1 MISQKGGSPI
11 VTNKRLCLASA
22 SPRREALLAQVGI
35 VPDTIVPADIDETPK
50 PRELPAQLAAR
61 LAYEKAGYVSG
72 RTTDDPNMLV
82 LAADT
87 VVSVGRRILPKTE
100 TRDAAHDCL
109 TLLSGRGRRDS
120 TGVCLFAEGACVAK
134 RLVTSRVRIKTLD
147 VHDIETYLASG
158 EWRGKAGGYA
168 IQGKA
173 ARFVTRIVG
182 SYSAIVGLPVFETV
196 AMLSGAGYMVTEDG
210 EDDGS

>member
-35 VPDTIVPADIDETPK
+35 VPDTIIAADIDETPK

-72 RTTDDPNMLV
+72 RIADDPNMLV

-109 TLLSGRGRRDS
+109 TLLSGRGHRVS
-120 TGVCLFAEGACVAK
+120 TGVCLFAEGVCVAK

-147 VHDIETYLASG
+147 AHDIQTYLASG

-196 AMLSGAGYMVTEDG
+196 AMLSGAGYTVTEDG
-210 EDDGS
+210 EDNGS

>member
-1 MISQKGGSPI
+1 MISQKDGSPI

-35 VPDTIVPADIDETPK
+35 VPDTIVPADINETPK

-72 RTTDDPNMLV
+72 RTADDPNMLV

-100 TRDAAHDCL
+100 TRDAAHHCL
-109 TLLSGRGRRDS
+109 TILSGRGHRVS

-134 RLVTSRVRIKTLD
+134 RLVTSRVRMKTLD
-147 VHDIETYLASG
+147 AHDIETYLAS
-158 EWRGKAGGYA
+158 ANGGA
-168 IQGKA
+168 RPA
-173 ARFVTRIVG
+173 AMPFRARLRV
-182 SYSAIVGLPVFETV
+182 L
-196 AMLSGAGYMVTEDG
+196 
-210 EDDGS
+210 

>member
-1 MISQKGGSPI
+1 MISQKDGSPI

-22 SPRREALLAQVGI
+22 SPRRQALLAQVGI
-35 VPDTIVPADIDETPK
+35 VPDMIVPANIDETPNS
-50 PRELPAQLAAR
+50 RELPAQLAAR
-61 LAYEKAGYVSG
+61 LAFEKAAYVSG
-72 RTTDDPNMLV
+72 QTENEPNMLV

-100 TRDAAHDCL
+100 TRAAAHDCL
-109 TLLSGRGRRDS
+109 TLLSGRGHRVS

-134 RLVTSRVRIKTLD
+134 RLVASRVRMKRLD
-147 VHDIETYLASG
+147 AHDIETYLTSG
-158 EWRGKAGGYA
+158 EWQNKAGGYA

-173 ARFVTRIVG
+173 ARFVTRIIG

-196 AMLSGAGYMVTEDG
+196 AMLSGVGFTVTDDG
-210 EDDGS
+210 ENNGS

>member
-72 RTTDDPNMLV
+72 RTADDPNMLV

-109 TLLSGRGRRDS
+109 TLLSGRGHRVS
-120 TGVCLFAEGACVAK
+120 TGVCLFAEGVCVAK
-134 RLVTSRVRIKTLD
+134 RLVTSRVRIKTLNA
-147 VHDIETYLASG
+147 HDIQTYLASG

-196 AMLSGAGYMVTEDG
+196 AMLSGAGYTVTEDG

>member
-1 MISQKGGSPI
+1 MISQKGGLPI

-72 RTTDDPNMLV
+72 RTADDPNMLG

-109 TLLSGRGRRDS
+109 TLLSGRGHRVS
-120 TGVCLFAEGACVAK
+120 TGVCLFAEGVCVAK

-147 VHDIETYLASG
+147 AHDIETYLASG

>member
-1 MISQKGGSPI
+1 M
-11 VTNKRLCLASA
+11 
-22 SPRREALLAQVGI
+22 AQVGI
-35 VPDTIVPADIDETPK
+35 VPDMIVPADIDETPN

-61 LAYEKAGYVSG
+61 LAFEKAAYVSAQ
-72 RTTDDPNMLV
+72 TANEPNMLV

-100 TRDAAHDCL
+100 TRAAAQDYL
-109 TLLSGRGRRDS
+109 TLLSGRGHRVS
-120 TGVCLFAEGACVAK
+120 TGVCLFGGGACVAK
-134 RLVTSRVRIKTLD
+134 RLVTSRVRMKTLD
-147 VHDIETYLASG
+147 AHDIETYLASG
-158 EWRGKAGGYA
+158 EWQGKAGGYA

-196 AMLSGAGYMVTEDG
+196 AMLSGVGFTVTEDG
-210 EDDGS
+210 ENNGS

>member
-1 MISQKGGSPI
+1 MISQKDGSPI

-22 SPRREALLAQVGI
+22 SPRRQALLAQVGI

-50 PRELPAQLAAR
+50 QGELPAQLAAR
-61 LAYEKAGYVSG
+61 LAFEKALYVSEN
-72 RTTDDPNMLV
+72 TANEANMLV

-87 VVSVGRRILPKTE
+87 VVSIGRRILPKTE

-109 TLLSGRGRRDS
+109 TALSGRGHRVS
-120 TGVCLFAEGACVAK
+120 TGVCLLAEGACVAK
-134 RLVTSRVRIKTLD
+134 RLVTSRVRMKTLD
-147 VHDIETYLASG
+147 AHDIETYLASG

-196 AMLSGAGYMVTEDG
+196 AMLSGAGYMVTEGG
-210 EDDGS
+210 EDNGS

>member
-1 MISQKGGSPI
+1 MISQKDGLPI
-11 VTNKRLCLASA
+11 DTNKPLCLASA
-22 SPRREALLAQVGI
+22 SSRRQALLAQVGI

-50 PRELPAQLAAR
+50 HRELPPQLAAR
-61 LAYEKAGYVSG
+61 LAFEKALYVSEN
-72 RTTDDPNMLV
+72 TANKANMLV

-87 VVSVGRRILPKTE
+87 VVSIGRRILPKTE
-100 TRDAAHDCL
+100 TSDAAHECL
-109 TLLSGRGRRDS
+109 TALSGRGHRVS
-120 TGVCLFAEGACVAK
+120 TGVCLFAEGACVAR
-134 RLVTSRVRIKTLD
+134 RLVTSRVRMKTLD
-147 VHDIETYLASG
+147 AQDIETYLASG

-196 AMLSGAGYMVTEDG
+196 AMLSGVGFTVTEVG
-210 EDDGS
+210 EDNGP